1 MENKLNISDNK
12 PIEVQESYY
21 RLPYHW
27 FPDERL
33 IEFKRIEKRRIIFEM
48 IDQYSNTI
56 IQDFLDIG
64 CGDGRWT
71 SEINNRYETNSF
83 GIDFSKRAI
92 EFAKLISPDI
102 EFQRHKGEEL
112 PYSKNTFDLCTTIEV
127 IEHIEDKN
135 ENKFLKECAR
145 VLKPQGL
152 LILTTP
158 SEKLRLTEHHY
169 RHYTVKRLKELINAN
184 GFELLSIRGQSLP
197 CYGYKRKIRKV
208 MSRNSKIWKLWKYTY
223 KEVVPDKALNL
234 FIAARTIK

>member
-83 GIDFSKRAI
+83 GIDF
-92 EFAKLISPDI
+92 
-102 EFQRHKGEEL
+102 
-112 PYSKNTFDLCTTIEV
+112 
-127 IEHIEDKN
+127 
-135 ENKFLKECAR
+135 
-145 VLKPQGL
+145 
-152 LILTTP
+152 
-158 SEKLRLTEHHY
+158 
-169 RHYTVKRLKELINAN
+169 
-184 GFELLSIRGQSLP
+184 
-197 CYGYKRKIRKV
+197 
-208 MSRNSKIWKLWKYTY
+208 
-223 KEVVPDKALNL
+223 
-234 FIAARTIK
+234 